1 MNDSHESRSSE
12 TPNVLDLPRRA
23 YFGAQDRAH
32 LAGRTINGQG
42 GPTDL
47 QTIEAA
53 RRVAL
58 AETLRK
64 RADDVVTGIRS
75 LRSLDVTGHTEA
87 GLSHLAETVRDMD
100 LAFENLRADVE
111 RSLEKIRTR
120 RDAVDSMREATKAE
134 LQAIELQAATPPIT
148 RREVDTALDSFAVV
162 NRAPSPA
169 IVAAAGR
176 KGGRA

>member
-12 TPNVLDLPRRA
+12 TPLVLDLPRRA

-32 LAGRTINGQG
+32 LAGRTIG
-42 GPTDL
+42 GHRAANEPADL

-53 RRVAL
+53 RRIAL

-87 GLSHLAETVRDMD
+87 GLSHLTETVRDME

-120 RDAVDSMREATKAE
+120 RDAEAVLEAARTKSAYEMTRDVSPVTQRDIDAAAE
-134 LQAIELQAATPPIT
+134 
-148 RREVDTALDSFAVV
+148 D
-162 NRAPSPA
+162 NRNAYPSPA
-169 IVAAAGR
+169 TVAAAGR